1 MPPGLTGR
9 PTVNDG
15 DHPERVLTTE
25 RYGDVVLVRM
35 GAGENRFNRASVDAW
50 HTTLDAIEPVE
61 GPLALVTTGSE
72 KFYSNGLDLDWLLG
86 EGASDT
92 SFLNDVER
100 LLIRILN
107 FPAVT
112 VAAVNG
118 HAFAAGAML
127 ATAHDIVIMREDRG
141 FWCLPEVD
149 LGLPLTSTMF
159 EVVAAHL
166 PRATLR
172 SSLVTGHRY
181 PGPEAL
187 TAGIAHELASE
198 GLVITR
204 ALERALELAQKDRR
218 VIREHKRLM
227 RVQAH

>member
-1 MPPGLTGR
+1 MPQSDDELKPVF
-9 PTVNDG
+9 TV
-15 DHPERVLTTE
+15 ERG
-25 RYGDVVLVRM
+25 GDVALLRM
-35 GAGENRFNRASVDAW
+35 DAGENRFNRTSIDAW
-50 HTTLDAIEPVE
+50 HTELDALEAIE
-61 GPLALVTTGSE
+61 GPFALVTTGTG

-86 EGASDT
+86 EGASDK

-100 LLIRILN
+100 LLVRVLD
-107 FPAVT
+107 FPAIT

-127 ATAHDIVIMREDRG
+127 ASAHDIVIMREDRG

-149 LGLPLTSTMF
+149 LGLPLTATMF

-166 PRATLR
+166 PGAALR
-172 SSLVTGHRY
+172 DSLLTGRRF

-187 TAGIAHELASE
+187 SAGIAHELASE
-198 GLVITR
+198 ASLVSR
-204 ALERALELAQKDRR
+204 AMERALELAHKDRG

-227 RVQAH
+227 RRAAP